1 MAWRIEG
8 AIMRGVLRTW
18 WTAGEPWYLAVG
30 LANLVL
36 GTSSILIPLMVSR
49 ILGLSASAVGY
60 LASGASLAGVLGS
73 LVWGRLSDAAHRR
86 KPFVV
91 LSYVGVGASLAG
103 IAFVQSF
110 AGLLLLNML
119 LNFFW
124 VANASVAVLITIEN
138 REQDTW
144 DRKIGRMNQLGA
156 LGWVGGLI
164 LGSVAL
170 AGGGRFVDE
179 GSGIRLVFLLIAA
192 LGVTAALL
200 AARLVP
206 RTKPKFTR
214 RRFQGVILAVG
225 NFLSERGRFAP
236 LHLYHRIRPR
246 QLIDL
251 LRRPEGFRP
260 GTKRFFAATFVS
272 FVALGLFGI
281 PLPLLFSV
289 RFGMPSSIVFLYFAI
304 QHVAIVVAYP
314 LAARRIKRL
323 GNRSVQM
330 RSLAVRVILFSG
342 SALFLA
348 LSQQAPATGPLV
360 IAFMIYGFTWSYF
373 QLSGVALISRLA
385 RPDNRGLALGLYNA
399 LAGVGWIVAGVGS
412 GLLTDSSGYSATFA
426 AAAILLCFGLLI
438 LHFVPDPVL
447 VQDVKNDSEGESSNS
462 ATITRAAQATSR

>member
-1 MAWRIEG
+1 
-8 AIMRGVLRTW
+8 MRGVLRIW
-18 WTAGEPWYLAVG
+18 WTGGEPWYLAVG

-36 GTSSILIPLMVSR
+36 GTSSILIPLMVSQ

-60 LASGASLAGVLGS
+60 LASGASLTGVLGS

-103 IAFVQSF
+103 MAFVQSF
-110 AGLLLLNML
+110 AGLLCLNML
-119 LNFFW
+119 LNLFW

-144 DRKIGRMNQLGA
+144 ERKIGRLNQMGA
-156 LGWVGGLI
+156 LGWVGGLV
-164 LGSVAL
+164 LGSIAL
-170 AGGGRFVDE
+170 AGGGRFIDAGAE
-179 GSGIRLVFLLIAA
+179 IRAVFLLIATLSLA
-192 LGVTAALL
+192 AALL

-206 RTKPKFTR
+206 RTTPEFTG

-236 LHLYHRIRPR
+236 LHLYHRIHPR
-246 QLIDL
+246 QLFDR
-251 LRRPEGFRP
+251 LRQPEGLRP
-260 GTKRFFAATFVS
+260 GTKRFLAATFVS

-281 PLPLLFSV
+281 PLPLLLSV

-304 QHVAIVVAYP
+304 QHVAIAVAYP
-314 LAARRIKRL
+314 MAARRIKRL

-330 RSLAVRVILFSG
+330 RSLAVRVALFSG

-348 LSQQAPATGPLV
+348 LSQRAPATGLLV
-360 IAFMIYGFTWSYF
+360 VAFMIYGFTWSYF
-373 QLSGVALISRLA
+373 QLSGVALVSRLA

-399 LAGVGWIVAGVGS
+399 LAGVGWIVAGLGS
-412 GLLTDSSGYSATFA
+412 GLLTDSSGYSATFT
-426 AAAILLCFGLLI
+426 AAAILLCLGILI
-438 LHFVPDPVL
+438 LCFVPDPVL
-447 VQDVKNDSEGESSNS
+447 VEDVKDDTESEPANS
-462 ATITRAAQATSR
+462 APRTRAAQTASR